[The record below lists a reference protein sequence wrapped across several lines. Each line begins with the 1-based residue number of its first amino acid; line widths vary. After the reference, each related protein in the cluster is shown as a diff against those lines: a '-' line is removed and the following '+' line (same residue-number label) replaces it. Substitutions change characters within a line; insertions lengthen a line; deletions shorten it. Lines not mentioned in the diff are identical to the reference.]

1 MHGSRLRCAEE
12 DRSAGARCKGSAFA
26 QYAFCLVAYDRDW
39 LRLAVDVGG
48 RKTGSSSDKYAVSPV
63 GTSLGSVV
71 ARVRVCKEKGTRGP
85 ISDPVGQMM
94 IVTGTDPCKNA
105 PVVRPRQ
112 DGGSSCARTATESAF
127 MRDTMRL

>member
-48 RKTGSSSDKYAVSPV
+48 RKTGSSSDKYAVSSV

-71 ARVRVCKEKGTRGP
+71 ARVRVCEEKGTRGP
-85 ISDPVGQMM
+85 ISDLVGQMM
-94 IVTGTDPCKNA
+94 IVTGTDQEMLQSSVPAEKLA
-105 PVVRPRQ
+105 LLVVERKQ
-112 DGGSSCARTATESAF
+112 QMCS
-127 MRDTMRL
+127 

>member
-85 ISDPVGQMM
+85 ISDLVGQMM
-94 IVTGTDPCKNA
+94 IVTGTDQEMLQSSVPAEKLA
-105 PVVRPRQ
+105 LLVVERKQ
-112 DGGSSCARTATESAF
+112 QMCS
-127 MRDTMRL
+127 